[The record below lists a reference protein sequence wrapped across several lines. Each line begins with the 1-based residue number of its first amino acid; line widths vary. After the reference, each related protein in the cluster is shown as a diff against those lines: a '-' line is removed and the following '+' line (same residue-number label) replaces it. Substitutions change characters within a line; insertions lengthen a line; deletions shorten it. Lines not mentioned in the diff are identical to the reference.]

1 MSDGPNIVV
10 IGAGIAGLS
19 AALAAREAGASVTV
33 LERAPRDERGG
44 NTRFSNSAMRAVYDG
59 VDDIVT
65 LVPDLGEGERARTD
79 FGRYT
84 RDEYLDDMA
93 RVTHYRT
100 DPDLAELL
108 VDYSAETL
116 RWLKANGVKFL
127 PLYDWH
133 PKLPDGTIKF
143 SGGSAVEAWGAG
155 EGIVQAL
162 FDTAEKRGIAIRYE
176 TRAVSLIENESR
188 ICGVEVSERRRRRT
202 ISCDA
207 IVIACGGFEANAEW
221 RTRYLGPGWELAK
234 VRGSRFNTG
243 DGLRMALDVGA
254 MSHGHWSGCHA
265 ASWDL
270 NAPDVNEL
278 EFGTVFKRD
287 DFMYGIL
294 VNASGER
301 FVDEGYDIRA
311 LTYAKLGRVI
321 LAQPGQ
327 FAWQVF
333 DSKTLSLL
341 HGEYRNRRSARATA
355 GTLEELA
362 GKLDGVNRDGFLAT
376 VAAYN
381 RAVCR
386 EMPFNPAIK
395 DRRGTVGL
403 SVPKSNWA
411 TTIDEP
417 PFEAYGVTCGITFT
431 FGGVKID
438 RDGRVIDVDGR
449 TIAGLYAAGE
459 MVGGLFYFNYPGGA
473 GLTSAAV
480 FGRIAGKSA
489 AADWTRAA
497 ASDAP

>member
-1 MSDGPNIVV
+1 MSEGPNIVV

-19 AALAAREAGASVTV
+19 AALTAREAGASVTV

-44 NTRFSNSAMRAVYDG
+44 NTRFSNAAMRAVYEG
-59 VDDIVT
+59 VDDIAK
-65 LVPDLGEGERARTD
+65 LVPDLSEGERARTD

-93 RVTHYRT
+93 QVTHYRT
-100 DPDLAELL
+100 DPGLAELL
-108 VDYSAETL
+108 VDHSAETL

-176 TRAVSLIENESR
+176 TRAMALVENESG
-188 ICGVEVSERRRRRT
+188 ICGVDVRGHRRRLT
-202 ISCDA
+202 IPCDA
-207 IVIACGGFEANAEW
+207 VVMACGGFEANAEW

-301 FVDEGYDIRA
+301 FADEGSDVRA
-311 LTYAKLGRVI
+311 LTYAKLGRAI

-333 DSKTLSLL
+333 DNKALSLL

-355 GTLEELA
+355 NTLEELA
-362 GKLDGVNRDGFLAT
+362 GKLEGVDPAGFLAT

-381 RAVCR
+381 QAVR
-386 EMPFNPAIK
+386 HEMPFNPAIK
-395 DRRGTVGL
+395 DGRGTVGL

-438 RDGRVIDVDGR
+438 LAGRVIDVDGR
-449 TIAGLYAAGE
+449 TIPGLYAAGE

-489 AADWTRAA
+489 AADSTGAQPQR
-497 ASDAP
+497 